1 MAGAKAQVQ
10 FEINP
15 DTFEM
20 LVRIAERYNLPDVSK
35 ALRCLLDYAATDG
48 DWDEIF
54 KTVRCRRCG

>member
-1 MAGAKAQVQ
+1 MAGYKAKVT

-15 DTFEM
+15 DTVQM
-20 LVRIAERYNLPDVSK
+20 LKTIVEKYKLPDESK

-54 KTVRCRRCG
+54 AKVRCRRCG